1 MPAHSS
7 QPRDRPGLPPE
18 DGDAA
23 ARAAIHERLV
33 RRPLRRFQALT
44 LVTGAVSAAAT
55 AGVLALQSV
64 PGYARSVL
72 ESRAWGAAEVSEADV
87 AAFLTPPGALPA
99 AVAGVLAV
107 TALLWLG
114 TARRVRTTRWVG
126 TALVGLG
133 LLSAAFWMVDG
144 GRMVAAGG
152 GGPVVLALVV
162 AMLVL
167 SAVWLLL
174 AHLRSTR
181 DAFDG

>member
-1 MPAHSS
+1 MPSHPSA
-7 QPRDRPGLPPE
+7 PRDRPGLPHD

-23 ARAAIHERLV
+23 ARAEVHERVV
-33 RRPLRRFQALT
+33 RRPLRRFQAIT

-55 AGVLALQSV
+55 AGVLALQAL

-72 ESRAWGAAEVSEADV
+72 ESRAWGAAEVTEADV

-99 AVAGVLAV
+99 GVALVLAV

-114 TARRVRTTRWVG
+114 AARGVRATRWIG
-126 TALVGLG
+126 TLFVGLG

-152 GGPVVLALVV
+152 AGPVVLALVV
-162 AMLVL
+162 LMLVL
-167 SAVWLLL
+167 CAVWLFLT
-174 AHLRSTR
+174 HLRSTR
-181 DAFDG
+181 EAFDG